1 MECAY
6 CAETIRDEAL
16 ACKHCGRDLRAVRPV
31 VLEIQELV
39 SELDGLQ
46 RKLDRAHNRLA
57 MLERPVAALLQVGV
71 LYALLPIL
79 LLIAT
84 HYVLL
89 FVLDVPP
96 LYLRIASLL
105 IPLPFGLAL
114 TAIRKFELAG
124 ALIMGVVVAVASVA
138 GMLAVSAFI
147 DNVPMVPANTR
158 EWRETGEYAASM
170 ALSFLTGHLIG
181 FLIFRVL
188 PVVMASGG
196 KPNAAAFRMAR
207 LMGQHVGPDQLR
219 RRARTMQD
227 LMRTAGPLG
236 GVVVTAGGSIYT
248 GLKAIMLP

>member
-6 CAETIRDEAL
+6 CAEVIRDEAL

-39 SELDGLQ
+39 SELDSLQ
-46 RKLDRAHNRLA
+46 RKLDRARNHLA
-57 MLERPVAALLQVGV
+57 MVERPVASLLQIG
-71 LYALLPIL
+71 LFYALVPIT
-79 LLIAT
+79 LLIVT

-114 TAIRKFELAG
+114 TAIRKFELVGAIIVAG
-124 ALIMGVVVAVASVA
+124 FVAVVSVA
-138 GMLAVSAFI
+138 GMLAVSSVV
-147 DNVPMVPANTR
+147 DNVPMLPANPR
-158 EWRETGEYAASM
+158 EWREASEYAASI
-170 ALSFLTGHLIG
+170 ALSFITGHLIG

-188 PVVMASGG
+188 PGVMASGG
-196 KPNAAAFRMAR
+196 KPNAAAYRMAR

-219 RRARTMQD
+219 RRARTVQD